1 MSENNILE
9 SILENEYFLVPHL
22 IKTKWNDDKTEIIN
36 GLLNDSVTQQYSHNY
51 EYLDAQNE
59 DPEFTFKNIKGV
71 LHQDMNY
78 LLQMSGDRN
87 IYIGTN
93 TPAQLFM
100 KKNPQIYNIPF
111 NKFYEDFSKIHSGIS
126 NLNYK
131 PHLNKYLDIL
141 PYLKTHEINDNYIC
155 ENRFDVKIWNNY
167 FPSYTL
173 KQFVPKKIQREI
185 EEALKNPSKNID
197 YLKSNLDLNKDLGFY
212 CYQDVPLICLH
223 EFMLAEGKSMK
234 SIAERCS
241 NSKDVCRYCGGEL
254 IVDIEAYKLDLPKL
268 AYRIIYTLTD
278 LLHLGIYQEQL
289 ENLIKTSVQVS
300 IDNLELDDLDDNEL
314 KINAFVATFA
324 YKIFKDLQKDM
335 AIRNSSNFLT
345 MIRDC
350 WSKVGWDNQ
359 IVENLMNNEE
369 RFYEYNHILN
379 MILKFQEN
387 ISQLDI
393 VNTITYLFLQGIKDH
408 ENPFQKI
415 YLKDKLKLGEMVDMM
430 LKILGNTTSIEDYK
444 LIINDSE
451 KTNLNIVLN
460 QVDIKSGS
468 GLKSFFSMWWKY
480 ICPVNLI
487 HKFEGDKCKFC
498 GINQKD
504 SNSIDSTYE
513 KYKSDLEKIINPII
527 EKSFHQTITYRTN
540 IIKSIESQP
549 ETIPKLMNMD
559 FYLKDEYSEILNKK
573 LCDLIHIGDIS
584 ELEVNTKNNIKLL
597 NYILSEMNIKQ
608 EIIENELFS
617 ISSNSLPKFGQII
630 MVL

>member
-9 SILENEYFLVPHL
+9 SILENEYFLVPQL

-36 GLLNDSVTQQYSHNY
+36 GLINDSITQQYTHNY
-51 EYLDAQNE
+51 EYLDTKNE
-59 DPEFTFKNIKGV
+59 DPEFTFKNIKGI

-78 LLQMSGDRN
+78 LLQMFGDRN

-100 KKNPQIYNIPF
+100 KKNPQTYNISF
-111 NKFYEDFSKIHSGIS
+111 NAFYEYFSKIHNGIS
-126 NLNYK
+126 DLKYK
-131 PHLNKYLDIL
+131 PYLNKYLDIL
-141 PYLKTHEINDNYIC
+141 PYLKTHEINDKYNC
-155 ENRFDVKIWNNY
+155 ENKFDVKFWNEY
-167 FPSYTL
+167 FPSYTI
-173 KQFVPKKIQREI
+173 KQFVPKKIPREI
-185 EEALKNPSKNID
+185 EEALKNPNKNID
-197 YLKSNLDLNKDLGFY
+197 YLKSNLDLNEDLGFY
-212 CYQDVPLICLH
+212 CYHDVPLICLH
-223 EFMLAEGKSMK
+223 EIMLAEGKSMK
-234 SIAERCS
+234 FISERCA
-241 NSKDVCRYCGGEL
+241 NSKNSCRYCGGEL

-268 AYRIIYTLTD
+268 AYRIIYSLTN

-300 IDNLELDDLDDNEL
+300 VDNLELDDFDDNEL
-314 KINAFVATFA
+314 KINAFVATFV

-335 AIRNSSNFLT
+335 VIRNSSKFIT

-350 WSKVGWDNQ
+350 WSKAGWDNQ
-359 IVENLMNNEE
+359 IVENLINNEE

-379 MILKFQEN
+379 MIIKFQEN
-387 ISQLDI
+387 VSQLDT

-415 YLKDKLKLGEMVDMM
+415 YLKDKSKLGDMVDMM

-444 LIINDSE
+444 LIIEDSE
-451 KTNLNIVLN
+451 KTKLNIVLN
-460 QVDIKSGS
+460 HVDIKSGT

-487 HKFEGDKCKFC
+487 HEFEGDKCKFC

-504 SNSIDSTYE
+504 SNSIESTYE
-513 KYKSDLEKIINPII
+513 KYKSNLEKIIDPII
-527 EKSFHQTITYRTN
+527 EKSFHQTVTYRTN
-540 IIKSIESQP
+540 VIKSIESQP
-549 ETIPKLMNMD
+549 ETVPKLMNID

-573 LCDLIHIGDIS
+573 LCDLIHIGEIS

-597 NYILSEMNIKQ
+597 NYLLKEMNIKQ
-608 EIIENELFS
+608 EVIENELFS
-617 ISSNSLPKFGQII
+617 ISSNSLAKFGQII